1 MDILLQLHHYQLNH
15 NNNNNLLIQDKQDM
29 LELLKHKDNH
39 VYKSHKFK
47 FSILMDKKL
56 RKENQLLLLLNG
68 LLNHHQ
74 VERSMEM
81 QELEVIL
88 KFSTLEVINVN
99 NLIMEIYIGKLI

>member
-1 MDILLQLHHYQLNH
+1 
-15 NNNNNLLIQDKQDM
+15 
-29 LELLKHKDNH
+29 
-39 VYKSHKFK
+39 
-47 FSILMDKKL
+47 MDKKL